1 MKGVFI
7 LNSSEIMIYTY
18 FKWFTKKII
27 HFSDP
32 FDTSHLDAIIDKE
45 EAEGMYY
52 STK

>member
-1 MKGVFI
+1 MYI
-7 LNSSEIMIYTY
+7 Y